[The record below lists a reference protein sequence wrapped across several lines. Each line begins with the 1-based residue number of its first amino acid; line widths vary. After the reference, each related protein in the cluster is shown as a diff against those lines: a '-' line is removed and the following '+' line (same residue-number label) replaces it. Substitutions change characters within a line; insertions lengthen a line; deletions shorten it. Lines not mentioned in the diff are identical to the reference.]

1 MAGCHNI
8 VPNARPGALHAGAT
22 RMAKTTNVVVRN
34 VNQANRYSGFYLTRC
49 AVGVASAE
57 SGSRINGIKKGGNQ
71 EPVGFNMFRSK
82 ATNIDK
88 LSLS

>member
-1 MAGCHNI
+1 MAGRHNI
-8 VPNARPGALHAGAT
+8 VSNARPGALHAGAA

-57 SGSRINGIKKGGNQ
+57 SGSRINGIKKGDYCCL
-71 EPVGFNMFRSK
+71 PVGTIIVCLYWWFMPPGR
-82 ATNIDK
+82 
-88 LSLS
+88 